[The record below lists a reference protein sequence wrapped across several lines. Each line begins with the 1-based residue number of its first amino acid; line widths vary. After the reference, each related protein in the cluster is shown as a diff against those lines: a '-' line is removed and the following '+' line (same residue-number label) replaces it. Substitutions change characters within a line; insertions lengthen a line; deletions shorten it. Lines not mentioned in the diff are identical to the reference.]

1 MSLYKKTWVIAGSLF
16 IIYLVLFVIIASAWL
31 LERYRLLEED
41 MMHENVGRVL
51 NAISQDMTTLS
62 AIASDWAIWDDTYT
76 FIEDRNDDYIQSNL
90 VDGTFSGLG
99 LNAMI
104 YVNSSGTIVYSKAF
118 DLINN
123 EAVAVPSSLVEHF
136 TGESPLLVHPN
147 SDSGHTGILLLPE
160 GPMLLA
166 FQPILTSEEA
176 GPSRGTLLMGRY
188 LDEDQIQQL
197 SERTDLAIAMLPFDL
212 PESSTVMAELV
223 TTQPGENST
232 LVRTINKNVIAG
244 YSILEDIYG
253 QPALILKIS
262 MQRDVYNQG
271 LRSILFFIGS
281 HIAIGL
287 LLIIATL
294 IILNKSVI
302 KKFSLLSEDLK
313 MMINPGDLSKRVRV
327 SGNDEVTRMASDINA
342 MLEVLEDNN
351 KSLAASEE
359 WNRTLVEAF
368 QDSLFIIDRQGC
380 VKYVNDYGANLFRMN
395 AEEMKGKSITELFP
409 PELAKNLKANVLHVF
424 DKGEPVWKT
433 SSIPFPSRII
443 WMSTGLFPIRA
454 ADGSIQSV
462 LGISRDITEQK
473 RMSEALQ
480 VREKRFRNIFKYS
493 PISLWEEDISRLVAK
508 IDELQLSG
516 VSNLRSY
523 FGNAPQLVYE
533 YIGLVEVI
541 DINQATLDLYQAK
554 SKGELLDNINKIY
567 CEETLPSLIDEM
579 VAIAE
584 GKTRFSGETVNLTL
598 HGERTD
604 ILLNSEIIRDKHEN
618 QYRRLVSARDITRE
632 KQNTEALA
640 QKNKELDRS
649 NDQLEELNNMISL
662 VNDMSNLFQLCE
674 TRQEIFSVISSHL
687 SLIFKNTGGILY
699 ELDPSLNKFKTIAN
713 SGKMAQV
720 NEQEFDSDSC
730 WALRKGRIHNFNTEG
745 DGIVCE
751 HLNPYAPT
759 STLCI
764 PLVSNGVTR
773 GLFSLITSDA
783 AGELEEAFSSEN
795 RKKIALIIAETISL
809 ALTNMDMR
817 EKLYEQSI
825 RDPLTNLYNR
835 RYMEETLDREIR
847 LAEHKHTSL
856 AVIMID
862 IDHFKN
868 FNDNF
873 GHEAGDEVLKNIGWL
888 MQSQARVSDIACR
901 YGGEEFVII
910 LPDSTLSDSWQRMDA
925 LRIQIDQLN
934 LSSNGKE
941 LSDISIS
948 GGLVEF
954 PTNGKTSSQLLQAA
968 DQALYRA
975 KTAGRNRIETAD
987 HLLPTE

>member
-16 IIYLVLFVIIASAWL
+16 IIYLVLFVIIASVWL

-41 MMHENVGRVL
+41 MMRENVGRAF

-123 EAVAVPSSLVEHF
+123 EAIAVPSSLIEHLK
-136 TGESPLLVHPN
+136 GESPLLVHPN
-147 SDSGHTGILLLPE
+147 SDNGHTGILLLPE
-160 GPMLLA
+160 GPMLVA

-188 LDEDQIQQL
+188 LDETQIQQL
-197 SERTDLAIAMLPFDL
+197 SERTDLTVAMLPFDL
-212 PESSTVMAELV
+212 PESSTVMADLL
-223 TTQPGENST
+223 TTQSGEDNT
-232 LVRTINKNVIAG
+232 LVRTINKNEIAG

-253 QPALILKIS
+253 RPALILKIS

-271 LRSILFFIGS
+271 FRSIVFFIGS

-313 MMINPGDLSKRVRV
+313 MLINPGDLSKRVRV

-380 VKYVNDYGANLFRMN
+380 VEYVNDYGANLFRMN

-409 PELAKNLKANVLHVF
+409 RELAKNLNANVQLVF
-424 DKGEPVWKT
+424 DKGEPVWKI
-433 SSIPFPSRII
+433 SNLPFPSQSI

-480 VREKRFRNIFKYS
+480 VREKRFRNIFKHS
-493 PISLWEEDISRLVAK
+493 PISLWEEDITRLVAK

-516 VSNLRSY
+516 VGNSRSY
-523 FGNAPQLVYE
+523 FENSPQLVYKYLE
-533 YIGLVEVI
+533 LVDVI
-541 DINQATLDLYQAK
+541 DVNQATLDLYQAK
-554 SKGELLDNINKIY
+554 SKGELLENIDKIY

-604 ILLNSEIIRDKHEN
+604 IFLSSEIIRDKQEN
-618 QYRRLVSARDITRE
+618 QYRRLISARDITRE

-640 QKNKELDRS
+640 QKNNELDRT
-649 NDQLEELNNMISL
+649 NDQLEELNNMVSL

-699 ELDPSLNKFKTIAN
+699 ELDPSLNKFKAIATA
-713 SGKMAQV
+713 GKMAQASK
-720 NEQEFDSDSC
+720 QEFDLDSC
-730 WALRKGRIHNFNTEG
+730 WALRKGRIHNFNAGG

-751 HLNPYAPT
+751 HLNHYAPA

-773 GLFSLITSDA
+773 GLFSLITLDA
-783 AGELEEAFSSEN
+783 ADELEEAFSSEN

-847 LAEHKHTSL
+847 LADHKHASL
-856 AVIMID
+856 GVIMID

-868 FNDNF
+868 FNDDF
-873 GHEAGDEVLKNIGWL
+873 GHEAGDEVLKNIGRL
-888 MQSQARVSDIACR
+888 MQSQARMGDIACR

-910 LPDSTLSDSWQRMDA
+910 LPDSSLSDSWQRMDA
-925 LRIQIDQLN
+925 LRAQINQLN

-941 LSDISIS
+941 LSNISIS

-975 KTAGRNRIETAD
+975 KTAGRNRIEVAD
-987 HLLPTE
+987 RLLPTE